1 MIKTSKIYIAGHQ
14 VQGDGVLSFQTHA
27 RHIKPTPVTLNPL
40 SSHQTHA
47 RHSALDAESPLVK
60 RTNYISTHE
69 TLNQVQG
76 DEKAVISP
84 ERNALGVPHL
94 MRNLRASKE
103 TTAFNRH
110 QSLNTVQSRTFLK
123 TKGN

>member
-1 MIKTSKIYIAGHQ
+1 MKIAI
-14 VQGDGVLSFQTHA
+14 V
-27 RHIKPTPVTLNPL
+27 PVISN
-40 SSHQTHA
+40 THA
-47 RHSALDAESPLVK
+47 RHSALDAESPCVK
-60 RTNYISTHE
+60 RNNCISTHE

-76 DEKAVISP
+76 DGVLSHQTHARHIKPTPVI
-84 ERNALGVPHL
+84 PHL

-103 TTAFNRH
+103 TTAFNRN

>member
-1 MIKTSKIYIAGHQ
+1 M
-14 VQGDGVLSFQTHA
+14 
-27 RHIKPTPVTLNPL
+27 N
-40 SSHQTHA
+40 
-47 RHSALDAESPLVK
+47 LVK
-60 RTNYISTHE
+60 RTNCVSTHE

-76 DEKAVISP
+76 DEKAVI
-84 ERNALGVPHL
+84 PHL

-103 TTAFNRH
+103 STAFNQH